1 VDEDANIDLTA
12 KRIAWGKFFN
22 AGQTC
27 ITADYI
33 LAHKNIRDKL
43 VESLRKYLTQFYGDE
58 PKNSKSFARV
68 ISKDHTKRLAN
79 LFNMGKVVIGGK
91 SDVETNYIAPT
102 VIVDPDLNSELM
114 TDEIFGPVLPI
125 VSVNSVEEAIQF
137 MYV

>member
-79 LFNMGKVVIGGK
+79 LFNMGRVVIGGK
-91 SDVETNYIAPT
+91 SDVEVRLALKGTLALVYYLKLI
-102 VIVDPDLNSELM
+102 
-114 TDEIFGPVLPI
+114 LPNLDKLYRSYRDRGSGSQLRI
-125 VSVNSVEEAIQF
+125 DDG
-137 MYV
+137 